1 LALEDVRE
9 RFFERVVPRT
19 SRSAQLLLR
28 SANIESL
35 DGLLLTIAVPSEE
48 MRQNTEI
55 IAQGLKGA
63 LEHEFKSPLTIYWT
77 VDASLLDAPVHTHRA
92 VSTVVPVEEEL
103 EIGEET
109 VLVVDSA
116 ADHLITEMFPG
127 AQEIS

>member
-1 LALEDVRE
+1 
-9 RFFERVVPRT
+9 
-19 SRSAQLLLR
+19 
-28 SANIESL
+28 
-35 DGLLLTIAVPSEE
+35 

-77 VDASLLDAPVHTHRA
+77 VDASLLDAPLPARRA
-92 VSTVVPVEEEL
+92 ASVPAPMEDELDGGDESVIVVN
-103 EIGEET
+103 
-109 VLVVDSA
+109 SA

>member
-1 LALEDVRE
+1 
-9 RFFERVVPRT
+9 
-19 SRSAQLLLR
+19 
-28 SANIESL
+28 L

-77 VDASLLDAPVHTHRA
+77 VDASLLDAPLPARRA
-92 VSTVVPVEEEL
+92 VSLPALVEEEL
-103 EIGEET
+103 DRGEES
-109 VLVVDSA
+109 VIVVDSV